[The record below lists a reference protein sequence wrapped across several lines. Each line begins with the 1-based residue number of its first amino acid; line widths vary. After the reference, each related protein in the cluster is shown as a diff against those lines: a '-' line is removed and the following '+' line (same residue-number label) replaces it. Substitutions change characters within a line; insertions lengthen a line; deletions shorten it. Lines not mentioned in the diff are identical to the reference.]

1 LSDDLPLPLRTE
13 LDEDLEY
20 WGSEETF
27 RAILGAGKLTE
38 NEDSIFR
45 LSTELFS
52 LSLNY
57 PTTMFPTLAARH
69 RWLKERRDECRR
81 ISKAATEL
89 LELVPGAP
97 FSGNINES
105 ILAAYRDGERDSEL
119 QGCLFAYGVDPRETA
134 AALRRLR
141 AGAIE
146 AERFYARTDEALGT
160 EIHGGRGKAPET
172 ELFLRLRDLFVTLGG
187 GRGPGAVGG
196 PLYRFV
202 SACVELIDK
211 GISMPAPKTFLS
223 LIRKAII
230 TRQQNQTMVKCP
242 EIFPY
247 FTMS

>member
-13 LDEDLEY
+13 LDEDLES

-27 RAILGAGKLTE
+27 RAILGAGKLTDD
-38 NEDSIFR
+38 EDSSFR

-97 FSGNINES
+97 FSGNINERV
-105 ILAAYRDGERDSEL
+105 LATLRDGERYSEL
-119 QGCLFAYGVDPRETA
+119 HGSLFAYGVDPRETA

-187 GRGPGAVGG
+187 GRGPGALGG

-202 SACVELIDK
+202 SACVGLIDSR
-211 GISMPAPKTFLS
+211 ISMPAPKTFLP

-230 TRQQNQTMVKCP
+230 TRQQNQSQGPCILP
-242 EIFPY
+242 PW
-247 FTMS
+247 

>member
-1 LSDDLPLPLRTE
+1 MSDDLPLPLRTE
-13 LDEDLEY
+13 LDEDLES

-27 RAILGAGKLTE
+27 RAILGAGKLTDD
-38 NEDSIFR
+38 EDSSFR

-97 FSGNINES
+97 FSGNINERV
-105 ILAAYRDGERDSEL
+105 LATLRDGERYSEL
-119 QGCLFAYGVDPRETA
+119 QGSLFAYGVDPRETA

-187 GRGPGAVGG
+187 GRGPGALGG

-202 SACVELIDK
+202 SACVGLIDSR
-211 GISMPAPKTFLS
+211 ISMPAPKTFLP

-230 TRQQNQTMVKCP
+230 TRQQNQSQGPCILP
-242 EIFPY
+242 PW
-247 FTMS
+247 

>member
-1 LSDDLPLPLRTE
+1 LSDDLPLRLRTK
-13 LDEDLEY
+13 LDEDPKG
-20 WGSEETF
+20 WDSEETF
-27 RAILGAGKLTE
+27 PAILGAGKLTD
-38 NEDSIFR
+38 NEDSIFL

-52 LSLNY
+52 LSINY
-57 PTTMFPTLAARH
+57 PTGMFPTLAARH
-69 RWLKERRDECRR
+69 RWFKERRDECRR

-97 FSGNINES
+97 LSGNIHERV
-105 ILAAYRDGERDSEL
+105 LAVYRDGERYSEL
-119 QGCLFAYGVDPRETA
+119 QDSLFAYGVDPRETA

-146 AERFYARTDEALGT
+146 VERFYARADEALGT
-160 EIHGGRGKAPET
+160 EIHGERGKTPET

-211 GISMPAPKTFLS
+211 EISMPAPKTFLS